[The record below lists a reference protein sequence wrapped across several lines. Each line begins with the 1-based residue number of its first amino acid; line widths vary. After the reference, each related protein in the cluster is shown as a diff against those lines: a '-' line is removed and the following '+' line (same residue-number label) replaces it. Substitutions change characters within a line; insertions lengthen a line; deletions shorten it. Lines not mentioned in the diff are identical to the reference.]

1 MFVRPTPTQS
11 NEPSIN
17 VRATS
22 EISQSRQIVPLYS
35 SRALQRG
42 ITLNCPVIMSPS
54 AAYQHAHTV
63 HGASHFAERWL
74 KAPIRTPFGSS
85 VHGGSGGSFKVK
97 LYGGGSLAPP
107 QSLVLEDLDNDAI
120 MTIGHVSGVAGAL
133 LAQCCARI
141 HHVLRPSLEARLVRF
156 VDKGILFNDMQ
167 ETRTLARQFLQE
179 GFAQKMWIR
188 QAVAD
193 QGDGGGVY
201 AVCDGAREACVVKRE
216 AGHGGGAT
224 YVPIRPSPGSNAM
237 QPTCLAR
244 AGRLL
249 LVVYRCSHSVHVFD
263 VEEEAEEEE
272 ETQHEVAAVGGHARS
287 GTRTLRSHAI
297 LGAQTMRQPSGV
309 ATAGER
315 CFVTGG
321 SMVHVFDLASGACVD
336 CWPTMTAE
344 GTLIECGHGVAL
356 HQGRLLIVHL
366 RGARVHAFSPSGEH
380 LSSFGGYGSTPGRFI
395 RPWGVASCGRHIL
408 VSEEGGKRVQAFSAD
423 GEVVGHAA
431 PAGWGSLA
439 GISACV
445 GPGGE
450 ARVLVADWD
459 RHCVH
464 VLEMKA
470 WY

>member
-1 MFVRPTPTQS
+1 MGQTNHTKTRVAGHTHAI
-11 NEPSIN
+11 NHPSI
-17 VRATS
+17 ADLPT
-22 EISQSRQIVPLYS
+22 
-35 SRALQRG
+35 
-42 ITLNCPVIMSPS
+42 VIMSPS

-74 KAPIRTPFGSS
+74 KPPIRTPFRS
-85 VHGGSGGSFKVK
+85 VHGGTGGSFKVK
-97 LYGGGSLAPP
+97 LYDGGSLATPR
-107 QSLVLEDLDNDAI
+107 SLLLNDLDDDAI
-120 MTIGHVSGVAGAL
+120 ATIGHVNGVVGAL

-156 VDKGILFNDMQ
+156 TDKGVLFDDMQ
-167 ETRTLARQFLQE
+167 K
-179 GFAQKMWIR
+179 QKLWIR

-201 AVCDGAREACVVKRE
+201 AVCDGAREECVMKRE
-216 AGHGGGAT
+216 DAHGSAAT
-224 YVPIRPSPGSNAM
+224 YVSIRPSPGNAM
-237 QPTCLAR
+237 QPTCLAL

-249 LVVYRCSHSVHVFD
+249 LVVYRCSHSVHVCD
-263 VEEEAEEEE
+263 VEEEAEEQEAQQEE
-272 ETQHEVAAVGGHARS
+272 AAAWGHARS
-287 GTRTLRSHAI
+287 GTRVLRSKAI
-297 LGAQTMRQPSGV
+297 LGAQTMRQPTGV
-309 ATAGER
+309 VTDGER

-380 LSSFGGYGSTPGRFI
+380 LSSFGGYGSEPGRFC

-408 VSEEGGKRVQAFSAD
+408 VSEEGGKRVQAFSTD

-431 PAGWGSLA
+431 TAGWGSLA

-464 VLEMKA
+464 ALEMKA